1 MQSSYNDLAVA
12 TANLRGMDIA
22 ELIDFAIAKKSKAD
36 FAKAELEVINAEI
49 QDRAINFQED
59 RHIKFTEW
67 HGSEKALATVTVAST
82 MDILNIVKLK
92 DVLGKELVDEKIR
105 VKQDIKY
112 DIDASFKRALIALI
126 LDDYDDKMS
135 IDEVIDATEWC
146 VGNPEK
152 KATIK
157 KKLKGDYKKDKKV
170 ILDALNLS
178 DEQIDIDTELFI
190 IYQIK
195 NFELIKAYFD
205 IDSLDEVKEL
215 VKRYVT
221 VDETAKIGLK
231 AI

>member
-152 KATIK
+152 KTTIK

-215 VKRYVT
+215 VKRYVA